1 MGCPGCHWLAGTL
14 QVTFRRNTAILVVG
28 RADMR
33 KPRFLAMA
41 VLVAT
46 ACALGPMAGAAQGG
60 ETTASIALRVWQHT
74 EDSARIHISA
84 RPAGGSW
91 ETMPLPLDDGFSRS
105 ERYRYGD
112 ITIAVP
118 LEPAFSVRVEIR
130 VWQHMEDGAVI
141 HLSGRL
147 AGGDWSALPTR
158 RLPLDGISRSGSYRY
173 GDASLEV
180 PLSYHFD
187 VPVPTAAIEFEGDFT
202 AAERAA
208 LEEQLEQEFERVAT
222 FFARTYG
229 ETAPGLTLLMRR
241 PRVGASFGD
250 NVIRLSEGA
259 DSSGVVIAHEYVHA
273 LQADLSPGGEPTWI
287 SEGVAT
293 YLQMRYDEAVGNQT
307 FEEWRDYW
315 LGSARFAEGPIE
327 GFGTGEGGAAPWYG
341 VSMLAVE
348 QLVELVDEDALFEF
362 YRQLDGE
369 SSWQSTF
376 ADVFGVTTDDFYAS
390 FDAYRLEV
398 TPRVLYFRGVVLGPD
413 GAPVEGLRVSAK
425 RPGDTITVGGNSF
438 FISLSDV
445 TNEDGTFNVP
455 AESFPRLMSIYD
467 DDGNPFEPYDEE
479 PVVLELRATHCGDAW
494 GYLGPDGNRVERME
508 DARVFLV
515 EGLTI
520 TGIVINLSVDPWSL
534 DHVTDCGEWGV
545 TTSDR

>member
-1 MGCPGCHWLAGTL
+1 MLNATGRHRRWRNSYPLGQPKGGGIRVSLAGKVLLVALAGLAGIMGLTAGASA
-14 QVTFRRNTAILVVG
+14 QDARTTAI
-28 RADMR
+28 
-33 KPRFLAMA
+33 
-41 VLVAT
+41 
-46 ACALGPMAGAAQGG
+46 
-60 ETTASIALRVWQHT
+60 ELRVWQHR
-74 EDSARIHISA
+74 EDASIIHITARPAGGSWGTLGTIPLPLDDGISQSGRWRFGDVAISVPLEAPFLTRVDVRVWQRVANDALIHISA
-84 RPAGGSW
+84 RPA
-91 ETMPLPLDDGFSRS
+91 R
-105 ERYRYGD
+105 
-112 ITIAVP
+112 
-118 LEPAFSVRVEIR
+118 
-130 VWQHMEDGAVI
+130 
-141 HLSGRL
+141 
-147 AGGDWSALPTR
+147 GDWNALPTQ

-173 GDASLEV
+173 GDATLAV
-180 PLSYHFD
+180 PLPYRFD

-229 ETAPGLTLLMRR
+229 EAASGLTLLMER
-241 PRVGASFGD
+241 PGEGVSYGRD
-250 NVIRLSEGA
+250 VIRLSEGA
-259 DSSGVVIAHEYVHA
+259 GASGVAIAHEYVHA

-293 YLQMRYDEAVGNQT
+293 YLQMRYDDAVGNQT

-315 LGSARFAEGPIE
+315 RRSARHAEGPIE
-327 GFGTGEGGAAPWYG
+327 GSWGTGDGGAAPWYG
-341 VSMLAVE
+341 VSMLAAE

-398 TPRVLYFRGVVLGPD
+398 APRVLFFRGVVLGPD

-445 TNEDGTFNVP
+445 TNEDGTFDVP

-467 DDGNPFEPYDEE
+467 DDGNLFEPYDEE

-545 TTSDR
+545 ET